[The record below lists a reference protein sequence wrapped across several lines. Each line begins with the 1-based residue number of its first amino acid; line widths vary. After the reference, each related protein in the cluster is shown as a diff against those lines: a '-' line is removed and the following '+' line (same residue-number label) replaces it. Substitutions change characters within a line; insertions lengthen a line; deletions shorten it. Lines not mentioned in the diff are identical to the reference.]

1 MRLKNLLCLLAICLS
16 QINTASAATNSL
28 AGVPWVPP
36 PIPTIPAPDAPAGVS
51 FSRGIPLSE
60 FIRLVLEQHL
70 EVPFVIAP
78 DVMANNATV
87 GVSSKLTKKNAEP
100 LFLQVL
106 AANNLEVIKGPA
118 WLIRTRPAPA
128 PEPVA
133 DKAANLVLASYRPL
147 HRPVSYF
154 ADALPGVFPDVA
166 FSFQKSGNSKDGPG
180 SAGSAGSDFF
190 FASIDKSL
198 KARLDDVV
206 KSLDVPVPQVAIRA
220 LLMEVSADDRDGS
233 GVSLAASLLG
243 GKLGIQ
249 MGSAPTANS
258 VVFKTGTVD
267 LSFGMFAG
275 DSRFKTIAR
284 PQLVTEHAK
293 AADLTGGVQFPVMTT
308 TIDGDKRTETPEY
321 RDIGTTLKVTPQV
334 IGSTITLS
342 VQMELTDVSPTALGV
357 TSLPTLL
364 SRSLTS
370 QVSLT
375 SGSVAVIGGLTT
387 TRETDTRSSLFSFTT
402 SRDKS
407 RSNSEL
413 VLILYATIMDTS
425 ATGREDGATAPDA
438 PAS

>member
-1 MRLKNLLCLLAICLS
+1 MFRRPLLLLLLATCLS
-16 QINTASAATNSL
+16 QANAANNTNISGT
-28 AGVPWVPP
+28 PWVPP
-36 PIPTIPAPDAPAGVS
+36 LPPPIVAQPDAPAGVS
-51 FSRGIPLSE
+51 FSRGIPLAE
-60 FIRLVLEQHL
+60 FIRLVLEEHL
-70 EVPFVIAP
+70 QVPFVIAP
-78 DVMANNATV
+78 EVMANNATV
-87 GVSSKLTKKNAEP
+87 GVSSKLNKKNAEA

-106 AANNLEVIKGPA
+106 AANNLEAVKGPA
-118 WLIRTRPAPA
+118 WLIRARPPAEAPA
-128 PEPVA
+128 QVEKSA
-133 DKAANLVLASYRPL
+133 SQVLASYRPK

-166 FSFQKSGNSKDGPG
+166 FSFQKSGGKDGPG

-190 FASIDKSL
+190 FASIDKAL
-198 KARLDDVV
+198 KSRLDEVV

-220 LLMEVSADDRDGS
+220 LLMEVSTDDRDGS

-243 GKLGIQ
+243 GKLGVQI
-249 MGSAPTANS
+249 GTAPTANS

-267 LSFGMFAG
+267 LSFGAFAG

-308 TIDGDKRTETPEY
+308 TVDGDKRTETPEY

-342 VQMELTDVSPTALGV
+342 VAMELTDVSPTALGV
-357 TSLPTLL
+357 SSLPTLL

-370 QVSLT
+370 QVSLA

-402 SRDKS
+402 SRDKA
-407 RSNSEL
+407 RSNAEL
-413 VLILYATIMDTS
+413 VLVLYAAIIEPSDI
-425 ATGREDGATAPDA
+425 AGGDGAAAPDTLQR
-438 PAS
+438 